1 MVCLVLLIAAR
12 KWARIGGT
20 VYTMKNKGRRQL
32 DPFAMLYPAQSIA
45 ALDIHLDLRAIQSCE
60 KQDLVFR
67 PHLIRKMKD
76 CLPLFQLIRG
86 DEP

>member
-1 MVCLVLLIAAR
+1 MICLTSLIACRLIYHSFCASLNWHEKMVCLVLLIAAR

-45 ALDIHLDLRAIQSCE
+45 ALDIHLDLRAIHSC
-60 KQDLVFR
+60 
-67 PHLIRKMKD
+67 
-76 CLPLFQLIRG
+76 
-86 DEP
+86 